1 MKLQNR
7 DYGAIIS
14 PEDNDLSS
22 GSWYETER
30 GYIQQYSSSGIIKLH
45 RLIMERKLGRALCA
59 NEMVDHRSRITL
71 DNTRNN
77 LRLATQTSNE
87 GNKGVRRD
95 NSTGFKGVSL
105 MANGKYKATITVSG
119 KAKHLKCWPTAH
131 EAALAYDR
139 AALEYFGEFAFLN
152 LLQKGVVNY
161 HQVYHQLQP
170 EGSVPLAH

>member
-14 PEDNDLSS
+14 PEDDDLNSKN
-22 GSWYETER
+22 WYETER

-45 RLIMERKLGRALCA
+45 RLIMERKLDRALCP

-71 DNTRNN
+71 DNTRDN
-77 LRLATQTSNE
+77 LRLATQALNE

-95 NSTGFKGVSL
+95 NSSGYKGVSL
-105 MANGKYKATITVSG
+105 MANGKFKATITVSG
-119 KAKHLKCWPTAH
+119 KSKHLKCWPTAY

-139 AALEYFGEFAFLN
+139 AARECFGEFAFVN
-152 LLQKGVVNY
+152 FPRRGVVDY
-161 HQVYHQLQP
+161 HQCLP
-170 EGSVPLAH
+170 PISA